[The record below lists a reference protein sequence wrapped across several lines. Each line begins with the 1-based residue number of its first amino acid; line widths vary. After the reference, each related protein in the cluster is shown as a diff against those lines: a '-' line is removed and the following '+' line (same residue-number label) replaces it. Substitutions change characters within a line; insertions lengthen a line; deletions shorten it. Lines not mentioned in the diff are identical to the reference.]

1 MFKNYLKIALR
12 VLFRQRTYALINIT
26 GLTVGIASFVL
37 ILLYIQNELGYDQH
51 IPDIDQL
58 YRCVEIQHA
67 QGVGEQHVAV
77 TMGPLGSA
85 LVSDFPEITKK
96 VRTMNWGR
104 NSIMYEGQQYNQ
116 DDVAFADPTIFDLLN
131 IRLIKGDTA
140 TALNDVKSV
149 IVSEKVAE
157 KIFGSVDQA
166 MGKMMLFNGKEGYL
180 VKGVME
186 NQPRLS
192 HFRLEMLISFAT
204 AENQYEW
211 LKYWGN
217 NSMATYIKLRK
228 GTDVAELAKKFP
240 EFVLKYVEPEDES
253 WIWELYLQ
261 PVKDIHLRS
270 GHIKFQV
277 ANYNQGNINMV
288 YVFGIIAFL
297 IILVAS
303 INFIN
308 LAIARSVKRAKEVGM
323 RKVLGANH
331 WNLMYQFLGESF
343 FITLISIALSLII
356 IELLLPAYNRI
367 LDTDFHV
374 DFMHNDIF
382 NIGLLLILV
391 IVSLLAGS
399 YPAFYLSRFR
409 PIKVLK
415 NAVNDQN
422 GSSGYL
428 SKGLVTLQ
436 FVFSIGMLF
445 SIGLVFSQFR
455 YVLNKDLGLNYKD
468 VISVP
473 LYSHNSEEEVQRIR
487 NTFNTVPGVLDISH
501 VSFINGVS
509 GSQSTINVDDSAK
522 TRIACRIGYVDY
534 NFFPM
539 MDIPIV
545 EGRNFNKD
553 FALDEEEAVILNQAA
568 VDFLGWEN
576 PIGKTFLP
584 IMDTV
589 HKRRVIGVI
598 RDYHYYSLHSRIEP
612 AAYMIRPES
621 AYTLAVKLDP
631 GNENE
636 TVQTLEDKWNE
647 LFPGVPFEYQYAS
660 DYVHNMYRDE
670 SNTLKLFTYFTLLSI
685 LISCLGLYGLTALMT
700 ERRTKEIGVRKVFG
714 GSAMQ
719 VMVLLVK
726 GYLKLVIIA
735 SIVALPIGWYIMS
748 QALDEFAY
756 SIHMSWYYFII
767 PVLIVSIFAFLTTA
781 YHAIRAANMN
791 PVDAIRYE

>member
-1 MFKNYLKIALR
+1 M
-12 VLFRQRTYALINIT
+12 
-26 GLTVGIASFVL
+26 
-37 ILLYIQNELGYDQH
+37 
-51 IPDIDQL
+51 
-58 YRCVEIQHA
+58 
-67 QGVGEQHVAV
+67 
-77 TMGPLGSA
+77 
-85 LVSDFPEITKK
+85 
-96 VRTMNWGR
+96 
-104 NSIMYEGQQYNQ
+104 
-116 DDVAFADPTIFDLLN
+116 
-131 IRLIKGDTA
+131 
-140 TALNDVKSV
+140 
-149 IVSEKVAE
+149 
-157 KIFGSVDQA
+157 
-166 MGKMMLFNGKEGYL
+166 
-180 VKGVME
+180 
-186 NQPRLS
+186 
-192 HFRLEMLISFAT
+192 
-204 AENQYEW
+204 
-211 LKYWGN
+211 
-217 NSMATYIKLRK
+217 
-228 GTDVAELAKKFP
+228 
-240 EFVLKYVEPEDES
+240 
-253 WIWELYLQ
+253 IWELYLQ

-534 NFFPM
+534 NF
-539 MDIPIV
+539 
-545 EGRNFNKD
+545 
-553 FALDEEEAVILNQAA
+553 
-568 VDFLGWEN
+568 
-576 PIGKTFLP
+576 
-584 IMDTV
+584 
-589 HKRRVIGVI
+589 
-598 RDYHYYSLHSRIEP
+598 SR
-612 AAYMIRPES
+612 
-621 AYTLAVKLDP
+621 
-631 GNENE
+631 
-636 TVQTLEDKWNE
+636 
-647 LFPGVPFEYQYAS
+647 
-660 DYVHNMYRDE
+660 
-670 SNTLKLFTYFTLLSI
+670 
-685 LISCLGLYGLTALMT
+685 
-700 ERRTKEIGVRKVFG
+700 
-714 GSAMQ
+714 
-719 VMVLLVK
+719 
-726 GYLKLVIIA
+726 
-735 SIVALPIGWYIMS
+735 
-748 QALDEFAY
+748 
-756 SIHMSWYYFII
+756 
-767 PVLIVSIFAFLTTA
+767 
-781 YHAIRAANMN
+781 
-791 PVDAIRYE
+791 